1 MLRLTLRQ
9 RRREG
14 KKRREAPAR
23 ATAHAAARSANRP
36 ARTRG
41 DNKNKRDCRVAR
53 HLRATDAEGMLA
65 DKIKSQAAV
74 FASFCRWVFCRAKI
88 GALTR
93 PDAL

>member
-1 MLRLTLRQ
+1 M
-9 RRREG
+9 
-14 KKRREAPAR
+14 
-23 ATAHAAARSANRP
+23 
-36 ARTRG
+36 
-41 DNKNKRDCRVAR
+41 AR

-74 FASFCRWVFCRAKI
+74 FASLCRSAFCRAKI